1 MKTLILVLA
10 FGSLVFATATPSQ
23 AARVGYFLGSGLTG
37 TSTYGFQGGWGLAGG
52 VEIPIA
58 RYASFVAQG
67 EYQVLP
73 TTPEVSAMPLST
85 NELGRPID
93 GATNASLSSAVV
105 GLRVQPEGT
114 VRPYLDALVGVGH
127 VQDHSYGYNGPD
139 YQERDETNVLLSLG
153 SGVRWS
159 PPASVGSLFLDAHL
173 QFYYVQGI
181 DQAVAPIRMGL
192 IYP

>member
-1 MKTLILVLA
+1 MKTLMLVLGFTSLVLA
-10 FGSLVFATATPSQ
+10 TPAPSQ
-23 AARVGYFLGSGLTG
+23 AARVGYFVGSGFTG
-37 TSTYGFQGGWGLAGG
+37 TSTYGFQGGWGLTGG

-58 RYASFVAQG
+58 RYARFVAQG

-73 TTPEVSAMPLST
+73 SAPEIRAMPLGASD
-85 NELGRPID
+85 LGRPID

-105 GLRVQPEGT
+105 GFRLQPEGT
-114 VRPYLDALVGVGH
+114 VRPYLDALVGVGRLK
-127 VQDHSYGYNGPD
+127 DHSYGYNGPD
-139 YQERDETNVLLSLG
+139 YQERNETNVLLSFG